1 VPPRV
6 PMKAAGGARRAM
18 KPQETRDRLNRNIA
32 RADLYLIACGFLY
45 RSTEALSILVQVG
58 AGLLHS
64 KHLHSRT
71 WFVPRGSAS
80 VKVQFPCGPLHP
92 SPSHHGTV
100 TESSPL
106 RHGWLGALFPRP
118 RRAGWD
124 RCSNRA
130 SCSKS
135 RWSPIVTPA
144 DPIEFLDQLRP
155 FTPDLPTRI
164 HSLGAACQW
173 ESLGVETSTFSHAGW
188 NLRPSSRSATGLS
201 SLSRS
206 FFEGISRPPH
216 YGLRV

>member
-1 VPPRV
+1 MPPRV

-80 VKVQFPCGPLHP
+80 VKVQFPCGPFTRRHHTMGP
-92 SPSHHGTV
+92 SPN
-100 TESSPL
+100 
-106 RHGWLGALFPRP
+106 RHPCVNGWLGALFPRP
-118 RRAGWD
+118 RRAGLGPLFEQ
-124 RCSNRA
+124 A

-155 FTPDLPTRI
+155 FTPDLPTGI

-173 ESLGVETSTFSHAGW
+173 ESLGVETSTFRTRDG
-188 NLRPSSRSATGLS
+188 T
-201 SLSRS
+201 
-206 FFEGISRPPH
+206 
-216 YGLRV
+216 